1 MSNEIETQQRW
12 NVLLV
17 EDNLVNQQI
26 TINQLKIMN
35 CDVQLAKNGLEAIKA
50 TQEQNFDLII
60 MDCHMP
66 KMDGYDATRK
76 IREMEIQQQKSP
88 VPIIALTADVMILNR
103 ENCLS
108 VGMNDFLGKPVVLN
122 DLKKILDIWLINPA
136 SS

>member
-76 IREMEIQQQKSP
+76 IREGEIEQNKEP

-103 ENCLS
+103 EHCLS

-122 DLKKILDIWLINPA
+122 DLKQILDIWLRNPA

>member
-1 MSNEIETQQRW
+1 M
-12 NVLLV
+12 LLV

-76 IREMEIQQQKSP
+76 IREGEIEQNKEP

-103 ENCLS
+103 EHCLS

>member
-1 MSNEIETQQRW
+1 MSNEIETQKHW
-12 NVLLV
+12 SVLLV

-35 CDVQLAKNGLEAIKA
+35 CDVLLAKNGLEAIKA

-76 IREMEIQQQKSP
+76 IREGEIEQNKEP

-103 ENCLS
+103 EHCLS

>member
-1 MSNEIETQQRW
+1 MSNEIETQKRW
-12 NVLLV
+12 SILLV

-26 TINQLKIMN
+26 TINQLKIMD
-35 CDVQLAKNGLEAIKA
+35 CDVQLAKNGLEAVKA

-66 KMDGYDATRK
+66 ELDGYDATRQ
-76 IREMEIQQQKSP
+76 IREMETQQKKSP

-103 ENCLS
+103 EHCLS

-122 DLKKILDIWLINPA
+122 DLKNILDIWLRNPT
-136 SS
+136 SN

>member
-26 TINQLKIMN
+26 TINQLKTMN
-35 CDVQLAKNGLEAIKA
+35 CDVLLAKNGLEAVKA
-50 TQEQNFDLII
+50 TKEQNFDLIV

-66 KMDGYDATRK
+66 ELDGYEATRQ
-76 IREMEIQQQKSP
+76 IREMEIQQKKSP

-122 DLKKILDIWLINPA
+122 DLKKILEIWLKNPA

>member
-1 MSNEIETQQRW
+1 MSNEIETQKHW
-12 NVLLV
+12 SVLLV

-35 CDVQLAKNGLEAIKA
+35 CDVLLAKNGLEAIKA

-66 KMDGYDATRK
+66 EMNGYDATRQ
-76 IREMEIQQQKSP
+76 IREGEIEQNKEP

-103 ENCLS
+103 EHCLS

-122 DLKKILDIWLINPA
+122 DLKQILDIWLRNPA

>member
-1 MSNEIETQQRW
+1 MSNEIETQKRW
-12 NVLLV
+12 SILLV

-26 TINQLKIMN
+26 TINQLKLLN
-35 CDVQLAKNGLEAIKA
+35 CDVLLAKNGLEAVKA

-66 KMDGYDATRK
+66 EMDGYDATRK
-76 IREMEIQQQKSP
+76 IREMEIQRNQSP

-108 VGMNDFLGKPVVLN
+108 VGMNDFIGKPVVLN
-122 DLKKILDIWLINPA
+122 DLKKILDIWLKNPA